1 MQDGMAVVPVAIVR
15 VAIRLVSMLVRR
27 NASKHRTGALHTT
40 LLLLMA
46 LIRTAPL
53 LWQDATDAT
62 MVLIPDHAG
71 PSAPVKRRRLSD
83 TLSSLSTRLDEAHTC
98 LSNSKDT
105 DGDGTADCLDQCP
118 YDPNA
123 QDAKDCPVQLDV
135 EEDPLKVS

>member
-1 MQDGMAVVPVAIVR
+1 MVVIA
-15 VAIRLVSMLVRR
+15 
-27 NASKHRTGALHTT
+27 
-40 LLLLMA
+40 
-46 LIRTAPL
+46 
-53 LWQDATDAT
+53 ATDHRAPSKP
-62 MVLIPDHAG
+62 IKAG
-71 PSAPVKRRRLSD
+71 KRRLSD

-135 EEDPLKVS
+135 EEDPLKVLVSLVSK